1 MAFTC
6 NLTDGYVLGCSSIG
20 GVEKVWIGE
29 WEDIGTG
36 YTQDSCGIITG
47 VTTPGFS
54 AYTFEQDIEFAGL
67 VQTGQFSRENGT
79 VFYESALTIKLIGLD
94 CNVRNN
100 MVQLGRAP
108 LFAVVK
114 SNAGDYYFLGLE
126 SAGRATAGEASVGT
140 ALGDMNGLS
149 MTITWKSANG
159 AFLLDGD
166 VLNNG
171 ITIIP

>member
-29 WEDIGTG
+29 WENIGTG
-36 YTQDSCGIITG
+36 FTQDSCGIITG
-47 VTTPGFS
+47 ITTPGFS
-54 AYTFEQDIEFAGL
+54 AYTFEQDIEHAGL
-67 VQTGQFSRENGT
+67 TQTGNYSRENGT
-79 VFYESALTIKLIGLD
+79 VFFESALTIKLIGLD
-94 CNVRNN
+94 CNVRNR
-100 MVQLGRAP
+100 MVELGRAP

-140 ALGDMNGLS
+140 ALGDMNGL
-149 MTITWKSANG
+149 MQTISWKSANG
-159 AFLLDGD
+159 AYLISGS
-166 VLNNG
+166 VLGNG
-171 ITIIP
+171 ISIFP